1 MYRHHPTRDIVR
13 SGCSAAHAG
22 LSPLASAERL
32 RFMRTAL
39 KKRLLLVE
47 DHESSREAVSSIL
60 GRMNYDVV
68 QAATLA
74 EGLDSLDPPPDC
86 VLLDLV
92 LPDGPGEAILERIQ
106 AEQLPSR
113 VVVCTGDHDEK
124 RLNKVRH
131 MHPAALLFKPIS
143 LAELVRAFR

>member
-1 MYRHHPTRDIVR
+1 MP
-13 SGCSAAHAG
+13 
-22 LSPLASAERL
+22 SP
-32 RFMRTAL
+32 L

-47 DHESSREAVSSIL
+47 DQESSREAVSSIL

-106 AEQLPSR
+106 SEHLPSR
-113 VVVCTGDHDEK
+113 VVVCTGDYDQK
-124 RLNKVRH
+124 RLDRVRH
-131 MHPAALLFKPIS
+131 LQPAAVLLKPVS
-143 LAELVRAFR
+143 LAELVMAFR